1 MDAID
6 FVSVKYS
13 CVTERLVESAHESG
27 KEIHVWTVNSRNA
40 VTRMKGLGVD
50 NIITD
55 NPALVR
61 EILARQ
67 DDRIGFLEL
76 FELFVR
82 D

>member
-1 MDAID
+1 
-6 FVSVKYS
+6 
-13 CVTERLVESAHESG
+13 
-27 KEIHVWTVNSRNA
+27 
-40 VTRMKGLGVD
+40 MKGLGVD